1 MPEFPITA
9 HICTIRHKMQ
19 IYIIFRPIPYHS
31 QAGNRTVPA
40 YMRSG
45 NREPR
50 ADAYRRAPFS
60 VPTTSFN
67 PVGTA
72 EGPFQYRI
80 MLQSNSSQIFI
91 TIPVCKEKSDH
102 QHYPPFGLGEC
113 IRITHYYCIDLGRG
127 HRIAVLPDMKFP
139 AVYNLCNLFCPESSV
154 SFDKN
159 IKYSFFYFHFNASS

>member
-1 MPEFPITA
+1 
-9 HICTIRHKMQ
+9 MQ
-19 IYIIFRPIPYHS
+19 IYIIFQPIPHPDPADY
-31 QAGNRTVPA
+31 RTAPVIEQ
-40 YMRSG
+40 YMQHSG
-45 NREPR
+45 NRESR
-50 ADAYRRAPFS
+50 VSSYRRAPFS
-60 VPTTSFN
+60 VPIAPFN

-102 QHYPPFGLGEC
+102 QHYPPLGLDKC
-113 IRITHYYCIDLGRG
+113 VRVAHDDSIDLGRG
-127 HRIAVLPDMKFP
+127 HRIAVLPDMKLP
-139 AVYNLCNLFCPESSV
+139 AVYNLCDLLCPESSV